1 MRQCLIFF
9 QLMVVL
15 KIQFLQLV
23 VIKEIFLILLSD
35 KNLWLQIVILPLPL
49 PQRVSWGVFKKNCTC
64 M

>member
-1 MRQCLIFF
+1 
-9 QLMVVL
+9 MVVL